1 MSPAGIPVSET
12 GLRKGEPDRGR
23 TRAPRQASPEWLAA
37 RRASVTSTDVG
48 VLLGVSP
55 YKSEWDLAAEKLGWI
70 EPVEQTLPMKI
81 GLALEPLIRSEYEL
95 QTGERLR
102 RVRTLVRH
110 PTIPWAVASPDYT
123 VVGYPDMLVE
133 AKWSLARR
141 WADGLPQDVEAQV
154 QWAMGCTGRRRAHVA
169 ALLGGNRF
177 ELFPVEFDQQLFD
190 GLVEIGADFRARMK
204 AGGPFAETSDS
215 LKRRYPSDDG
225 TEMVADSETADAV
238 HTLIDVRGR
247 RKALE
252 ADEERLEGLIKA
264 VMAAA
269 STLVGPGWKVY
280 WRRTKDQTI
289 VDWKSV
295 ADGLLR
301 QLPETERDAL
311 VGIATTAR
319 PGFRPFRVVIE
330 GGTE

>member
-1 MSPAGIPVSET
+1 VIRQGTPAWH
-12 GLRKGEPDRGR
+12 R
-23 TRAPRQASPEWLAA
+23 A
-37 RRASVTSTDVG
+37 RREAVSSTDIG
-48 VLLGVSP
+48 VLLGLSP

-70 EPVEQTLPMKI
+70 EPVDQTLPMRI
-81 GLALEPLIRSEYEL
+81 GLALEPLIREEYEH

-102 RVRTLVRH
+102 RVHTLARH
-110 PTIPWAVASPDYT
+110 PSIEWAVASPDYT
-123 VVGYPDMLVE
+123 VVGRPWLVE

-141 WADGLPQDVEAQV
+141 WSDGLPQDVEAQV
-154 QWAMGCTGRRRAHVA
+154 QWALGCTGRKRADVA
-169 ALLGGNRF
+169 ALLGGSRLEVF
-177 ELFPVEFDQQLFD
+177 EVAYDDALFE
-190 GLVEIGADFRARMK
+190 GLLDIAADFRGRLAS
-204 AGGPFAETSDS
+204 GGPFAETSDS

-225 TEMVADSETADAV
+225 SEMHADLATIDAV
-238 HTLIDVRGR
+238 TTLIDVRGR

-264 VMAAA
+264 SMATA

-280 WRRTKDQTI
+280 WRRTKDREE

-311 VGIATTAR
+311 VGIATTVRA
-319 PGFRPFRVVIE
+319 GFRPFRVVVE
-330 GGTE
+330 GGSE